1 MFQMPQEKIDACR
14 LIFDLFDTDKSGAI
28 DSNELAKIM
37 EVLGIQCTD
46 KEIEEMLKFL
56 DEDKNGKIEFDEFL
70 KIFEKKLL
78 EPDTYNDLYDSFR
91 IIDYSCKGTLSKE
104 EIENVMLSCGD
115 RMSIEEVRDFL
126 SYAPQNEKGEID
138 YKEFAQILS
147 EKISPNESSVMKQND
162 PLSALTD
169 LNDEELFDENEYNNV
184 QK

>member
-78 EPDTYNDLYDSFR
+78 EPDTYNDLYD
-91 IIDYSCKGTLSKE
+91 I
-104 EIENVMLSCGD
+104 
-115 RMSIEEVRDFL
+115 
-126 SYAPQNEKGEID
+126 
-138 YKEFAQILS
+138 
-147 EKISPNESSVMKQND
+147 
-162 PLSALTD
+162 
-169 LNDEELFDENEYNNV
+169 
-184 QK
+184 